1 MVFALVTGHVLTG
14 TSGVRR
20 MQPCGLKSGPDH
32 RSHAMHARPMPAG
45 AAAGFQRNHYAKAIP
60 IMILRLGITGKLL
73 VWFFVII
80 AIFYATILVLYV
92 NGQQVVRLSGSI
104 VAKNYAIASITKKM
118 TETLLSLE
126 ESRQKYLLLKKPDY
140 LAIYSESQ
148 HSFEDNLTA
157 IIRMKAM
164 GYDISSVWMD
174 IGEEYDAYPDAQ
186 KTESYLAGEDGN
198 GTIAEDLLIP
208 ETVITR
214 WINEISTERLKNEQE
229 IEQATRELNRRGRV
243 SAKNGLIGLA
253 ISTLVG
259 LLGIFYLAYS
269 MVRPLRELMGGIR
282 AISSDRLSSSLE
294 VRSQDEFGELAHA
307 FNEMSQRLR
316 KEERMRS
323 DFISMLSHEIRTP
336 LTSIRESVNMI
347 REEVMGPINSRQQ
360 KFLEIAGS
368 EISRISD
375 LLSHLMQ
382 ASRLEP
388 GLLNMQLEPIDPHT
402 FISECTNSI
411 KLAAEAKQIAMDI
424 QVPPQLPSIVGDH
437 KQLQQAMLNY
447 LSNAVK
453 FSEPE
458 TQVTVGARLHQ
469 SRKRISFFVKDHG
482 PGILEEDQAFLFN
495 KYYRGQRER
504 ERLEGVG
511 LGLSIVKN
519 IVESHHG
526 TVWVS
531 SQVGSGSTF
540 GFTLPCKAEK

>member
-1 MVFALVTGHVLTG
+1 M
-14 TSGVRR
+14 
-20 MQPCGLKSGPDH
+20 
-32 RSHAMHARPMPAG
+32 
-45 AAAGFQRNHYAKAIP
+45 N
-60 IMILRLGITGKLL
+60 LRFGITGKLL
-73 VWFFVII
+73 IWFLAII
-80 AIFYATILVLYV
+80 AIFYSTILVLYINV
-92 NGQQVVRLSGSI
+92 QQVVKLSGSI
-104 VAKNYAIASITKKM
+104 VAKNYAIASGTKKM
-118 TETLLSLE
+118 METLLSME
-126 ESRQKYLLLKKPDY
+126 ENKQKYLLLKKADY
-140 LAIYSESQ
+140 LHFFNEAQ
-148 HSFEDNLTA
+148 HTFEENLAQVTRLTA
-157 IIRMKAM
+157 M
-164 GYDISSVWMD
+164 GHQISDVWRNISD
-174 IGEEYDAYPDAQ
+174 GYRIYPNAAEVSTYLTGEAKDP
-186 KTESYLAGEDGN
+186 KTVN
-198 GTIAEDLLIP
+198 RFWIP
-208 ETVITR
+208 ESTINA
-214 WINEISTERLKNEQE
+214 WISNISIERLKNEQE
-229 IEQATRELNRRGRV
+229 IELATRELNRKGRL

-253 ISTLVG
+253 VSSLVG

-282 AISSDRLSSSLE
+282 AISSDRLSTPLE

-307 FNEMSQRLR
+307 FNEMSHRLR

-347 REEVMGPINSRQQ
+347 REEVMGPINNRQE

-402 FISECTNSI
+402 FVSECTNSI
-411 KLAAEAKQIAMDI
+411 KLAAEAKSIELRI
-424 QVPPQLPSIVGDH
+424 QVPDQLPPIVGDL

-453 FSEPE
+453 FSEPG
-458 TQVTVGARLHQ
+458 TYVTIGVQHHRSKDRLT
-469 SRKRISFFVKDHG
+469 FYVKDNG
-482 PGILEEDQAFLFN
+482 PGILEADQAFLFN

-519 IVESHHG
+519 IIESHHG
-526 TVWVS
+526 TVWVN
-531 SQVGSGSTF
+531 SQVGKGSTF
-540 GFTLPCKAEK
+540 GFTLPNAPEP

>member
-1 MVFALVTGHVLTG
+1 M
-14 TSGVRR
+14 
-20 MQPCGLKSGPDH
+20 
-32 RSHAMHARPMPAG
+32 
-45 AAAGFQRNHYAKAIP
+45 N
-60 IMILRLGITGKLL
+60 LRFGITGKLL
-73 VWFFVII
+73 VWFFVVI
-80 AIFYATILVLYV
+80 AIFYGTILVLYINV
-92 NGQQVVRLSGSI
+92 QQVVGLSGSI
-104 VAKNYAIASITKKM
+104 VAKNYAIASGTKKM
-118 TETLLSLE
+118 TESLLSME
-126 ESRQKYLLLKKPDY
+126 ENKQKYLLLKKTDY
-140 LAIYSESQ
+140 LVFFNDAQ
-148 HSFEDNLTA
+148 HLFEENLTQVT
-157 IIRMKAM
+157 RLTAM
-164 GYDISSVWMD
+164 GHDISTVWRD
-174 IGEEYDAYPDAQ
+174 ISDAYATYSDAA
-186 KTESYLAGEDGN
+186 EVAAYLAGKVKDPDAVN
-198 GTIAEDLLIP
+198 TFWPP
-208 ETVITR
+208 ESTVND
-214 WINEISTERLKNEQE
+214 WIDIISVERMKNEQE
-229 IEQATRELNRRGRV
+229 IELATRELNRKGRL

-253 ISTLVG
+253 ISSLVG

-269 MVRPLRELMGGIR
+269 MIRPLRELMDGIR
-282 AISSDRLSSSLE
+282 EISSDRRGNPLK

-307 FNEMSQRLR
+307 FNEMSSRLR

-347 REEVMGPINSRQQ
+347 REEVMGPINSRQE

-402 FISECTNSI
+402 FVSECTNSI
-411 KLAAEAKQIAMDI
+411 KLAAEAKNIDLHI
-424 QVPPQLPSIVGDH
+424 QVPPQLPPIVGDR

-453 FSEPE
+453 FSEPDTRVTTGV
-458 TQVTVGARLHQ
+458 TQDQANNRL
-469 SRKRISFFVKDHG
+469 SFFVKDNG
-482 PGILEEDQAFLFN
+482 PGILDEDQAFLFN

-526 TVWVS
+526 TVWVN
-531 SQVGSGSTF
+531 SQVGKGSTF
-540 GFTLPCKAEK
+540 GFTLPSAPE

>member
-1 MVFALVTGHVLTG
+1 MNLQF
-14 TSGVRR
+14 
-20 MQPCGLKSGPDH
+20 
-32 RSHAMHARPMPAG
+32 
-45 AAAGFQRNHYAKAIP
+45 
-60 IMILRLGITGKLL
+60 GITGKLII
-73 VWFFVII
+73 WFLVII
-80 AIFYATILVLYV
+80 FLFSTTILVLYV
-92 NGQQVVRLSGSI
+92 HVQKVVHLSGSI
-104 VAKNYAIASITKKM
+104 VTKNYAIASSSKKM
-118 TETLLSLE
+118 TEALLSLE
-126 ESRQKYLLLKKPDY
+126 ENRQKYQLLKKPDY
-140 LAIYSESQ
+140 LTFYNEAQ
-148 HSFEDNLTA
+148 RNFEENLNT
-157 IIRMKAM
+157 IINLSNK
-164 GYDISSVWMD
+164 GHEISGVWYKIRD
-174 IGEEYDAYPDAQ
+174 EYRNYPDADEIE
-186 KTESYLAGEDGN
+186 TFLAGRR
-198 GTIAEDLLIP
+198 GTIAEADNLWIP
-208 ETVITR
+208 EELVTR
-214 WINEISTERLKNEQE
+214 WIDEISTQRLDNEQE
-229 IEQATRELNRRGRV
+229 IEQATREVNNRGRI
-243 SAKNGLIGLA
+243 SSKNGLIGLA

-269 MVRPLRELMGGIR
+269 MIRPLKELMAGIR
-282 AISSDRLSSSLE
+282 AISSDKRTSSLE
-294 VRSQDEFGELAHA
+294 VRSKDEFGELGHA

-388 GLLNMQLEPIDPHT
+388 GLLNMKLEPIDPHT
-402 FISECTNSI
+402 FVSDCVNSI
-411 KLAAEAKQIAMDI
+411 KLAAEAKKIAMEI
-424 QVPPQLPSIVGDH
+424 QVPPQLPPIVGDV

-458 TQVTVGARLHQ
+458 TAITVGVRLHQ
-469 SRKRISFFVKDHG
+469 SRKRVSFFVKDHG

-531 SQVGSGSTF
+531 SQVGRGSTF
-540 GFTLPCKAEK
+540 GFTLPCKSDKPPINGL

>member
-1 MVFALVTGHVLTG
+1 M
-14 TSGVRR
+14 
-20 MQPCGLKSGPDH
+20 
-32 RSHAMHARPMPAG
+32 
-45 AAAGFQRNHYAKAIP
+45 N
-60 IMILRLGITGKLL
+60 LRFGITGKLV
-73 VWFFVII
+73 VWFLVII
-80 AIFYATILVLYV
+80 AIFYATILVLYINV
-92 NGQQVVRLSGSI
+92 QQVVGLSGSI
-104 VAKNYAIASITKKM
+104 VTKNYTIASATKKM
-118 TETLLSLE
+118 AESLLSME
-126 ESRQKYLLLKKPDY
+126 ENRQKYQLLNKPDY
-140 LAIYSESQ
+140 LGFYSEAHQ
-148 HSFEDNLTA
+148 RFEENLNMVLRLA
-157 IIRMKAM
+157 GM
-164 GYDISSVWMD
+164 GYHISDTWKK
-174 IGEEYDAYPDAQ
+174 IGAEYGRFPDARQ
-186 KTESYLAGEDGN
+186 VSAHLADGA
-198 GTIAEDLLIP
+198 AENKPAADFWIP
-208 ETVITR
+208 EKLINR
-214 WINEISTERLKNEQE
+214 WIHEISAERLKNEQE
-229 IEQATRELNRRGRV
+229 IEVATRELNHKGRL

-269 MVRPLRELMGGIR
+269 MVRPLRELMDGIR
-282 AISSDRLSSSLE
+282 AISSDRLNSALE
-294 VRSQDEFGELAHA
+294 IRSQDEFGELAHA
-307 FNEMSQRLR
+307 FNEMSQRLL

-347 REEVMGPINSRQQ
+347 REEVMGPINGRQQ

-388 GLLNMQLEPIDPHT
+388 GLLNMQLEPIDPHIFVT
-402 FISECTNSI
+402 ECTNSI
-411 KLAAEAKQIAMDI
+411 KLAAEAKQIVMEI
-424 QVPPQLPSIVGDH
+424 QVPPQLPPIVGDQ

-453 FSEPE
+453 FSDPE
-458 TQVTVGARLHQ
+458 TRIIVGVRHHR
-469 SRKRISFFVKDHG
+469 SRKRLSFYVKDNG
-482 PGILEEDQAFLFN
+482 PGILEADQAFLFN

-531 SQVGSGSTF
+531 SQVGRGSTF
-540 GFTLPCKAEK
+540 GFTLPCKSEA